1 MRLSFRSPPQRRRQW
16 IHSLEHSLKQR
27 IEHLKM
33 VIVSYIPRKPALTSD
48 SAGESVEAISN
59 SKTSVYT
66 GNLGDD
72 YKFLFAQDIEQNSK
86 YGMVGMTGLL
96 AGRLSWFFN
105 LKGPSL
111 TVDTACSSSLVAL
124 DLGCQSL
131 LASSSDMVSTMDA
144 L

>member
-1 MRLSFRSPPQRRRQW
+1 M
-16 IHSLEHSLKQR
+16 
-27 IEHLKM
+27 
-33 VIVSYIPRKPALTSD
+33 
-48 SAGESVEAISN
+48 EAISN

-131 LASSSDMVSTMDA
+131 LASSSDMVSTVKLIFHESYANEIQTVGNCDRLQPSLFPQLLPYA
-144 L
+144 FKHGYAVAGQQVFQL

>member
-1 MRLSFRSPPQRRRQW
+1 M
-16 IHSLEHSLKQR
+16 
-27 IEHLKM
+27 
-33 VIVSYIPRKPALTSD
+33 
-48 SAGESVEAISN
+48 EAISN

-96 AGRLSWFFN
+96 SGRLSWFFN
-105 LKGPSL
+105 LKGPNL

-131 LASSSDMVSTMDA
+131 LASSSNMVSTMYA
-144 L
+144 FMRVKLMKSQL

>member
-1 MRLSFRSPPQRRRQW
+1 M
-16 IHSLEHSLKQR
+16 
-27 IEHLKM
+27 
-33 VIVSYIPRKPALTSD
+33 
-48 SAGESVEAISN
+48 EAISN
-59 SKTSVYT
+59 GKTSVYT

-72 YKFLFAQDIEQNSK
+72 YKFLFAKDIEQNSK

-131 LASSSDMVSTMDA
+131 LASSSDMVSKIGFFFMRATLMRSK

>member
-1 MRLSFRSPPQRRRQW
+1 MVMSIL
-16 IHSLEHSLKQR
+16 HSKKL
-27 IEHLKM
+27 
-33 VIVSYIPRKPALTSD
+33 ALTSG
-48 SAGESVEAISN
+48 SAGESMEAISN
-59 SKTSVYT
+59 SKTSVFT
-66 GNLGDD
+66 GNLADD
-72 YKFLFAQDIEQNSK
+72 YKFVFAQDIEQNSK

-131 LASSSDMVSTMDA
+131 LASTSDMVSTIN